1 MTLSGK
7 AKAAIIIPLV
17 LLVLFIMGLLIW
29 YFVYSNPVRNGIPR
43 NPKIVSP
50 TNQEFVNSFNNQG

>member
-17 LLVLFIMGLLIW
+17 LLVLFIMGILIW

-43 NPKIVSP
+43 NPKIVTP
-50 TNQEFVNSFNNQG
+50 TDQEFLSSFS

>member
-17 LLVLFIMGLLIW
+17 LLVLFIMGILIW
-29 YFVYSNPVRNGIPR
+29 YFIYSNPVRNIPR
-43 NPKIVSP
+43 NPILKSTPSKIDFQ
-50 TNQEFVNSFNNQG
+50 TSFSN